1 MRLCVPDFRYC
12 AVGTSSANKLQP
24 KFCGNG
30 NSIKNSGLV
39 CFERLF
45 FLIHHRTDA
54 KLLVEGS
61 KYFKFKSLKL
71 ILTVG
76 AKMFSIEVSMS
87 PIIILYLA

>member
-1 MRLCVPDFRYC
+1 MLNFSKFCLMFLFCVVPFMRLCVPDFRYC

-54 KLLVEGS
+54 K
-61 KYFKFKSLKL
+61 
-71 ILTVG
+71 TVG
-76 AKMFSIEVSMS
+76 GRV
-87 PIIILYLA
+87 